1 MAEDFAAD
9 AITRLGWRQGSV
21 LGRRLVGE
29 AIRLKPDRVNVEES
43 DRLIVTSHDCDI
55 ANGSLTKEPVVEI
68 LRAVVSQS
76 APDGNHQ
83 CGRNP
88 RELHWG
94 CEIDGCQVNL
104 RCNVH
109 DRWVV
114 PRELLTRE
122 GPRPGIDGKPLRII
136 VEWLAKR
143 YFRAAFPTEFNE
155 RWRKKSK
162 DWETLLKKNSGWIQG
177 IYLHLNTLDELTSG
191 QTYRCELIVAVPAD
205 KRKGPKWAAEKNR
218 LVDEVEDF
226 WSQFGPGI
234 VCDEVDVLGTDEVTL
249 DRIEHQYQRF
259 DADWVSFADDS
270 PLTPAIVDMN
280 T

>member
-9 AITRLGWRQGSV
+9 TITRLGWRQGSV
-21 LGRRLVGE
+21 LGGLLVGE
-29 AIRLKPDRVNVEES
+29 AIKLKPDRVNVEET

-55 ANGSLTKEPVVEI
+55 ANGSLTKEPVIEI

-76 APDGNHQ
+76 APVGSHQ

-88 RELHWG
+88 RDLHLG

-122 GPRPGIDGKPLRII
+122 RPRPGVAGRPLRII

-143 YFRAAFPTEFNE
+143 YFRAAFPSEFDR
-155 RWRKKSK
+155 RWRAKFKN
-162 DWETLLKKNSGWIQG
+162 WETLLKKNSEWIQG
-177 IYLHLNTLDELTSG
+177 IYLSLNTPDELTDG
-191 QTYRCELIVAVPAD
+191 QTYRCTLIVAVPANNT
-205 KRKGPKWAAEKNR
+205 KNPKWAAERNR
-218 LVDEVEDF
+218 LTDEIEEI
-226 WSQFGPGI
+226 WQQFEPGI
-234 VCDEVDVLGTDEVTL
+234 VCDGADVLGTNEVTL
-249 DRIEHQYQRF
+249 ADIEPYQRF

-270 PLTPAIVDMN
+270 PLTPAIVDMS